1 MKSNPPHED
10 PVAHSGHASSVSHLR
25 GLLEVTRLLRADE
38 DLESLLNACART
50 VSESLG
56 FATVVITL
64 YRTAWNDFEVVS
76 VHGSD
81 AAREVLMGAVREWA
95 DWEPLL
101 DERFHR
107 CGAYFIEH
115 DSFDWESV
123 EQTSFIPEIEPS
135 DDPDAWHPE
144 DALIV
149 PLHGSSPHPLGFVS
163 VDEPASGKKPT
174 DSELEVL
181 VAVAAHAALAVE
193 AAQEAVL
200 AARHRDALDQLLRV
214 SAQLT
219 DSDSIES
226 ILAAVCDGIRSAL
239 GFQKVSI
246 DLPEPDTGRLRARA
260 AVGWDA
266 TDEVLSVTTDANEL
280 RPLLDPRFEV
290 EGCYLVP
297 GQEARR
303 LLNRGQS
310 TYSSVMN
317 GRGPHAWNHHW
328 LLVPLHDREGE
339 LIGMIWADD
348 PEDRLIPSRDR
359 LQALRTFAN
368 QTTTALASMSQF
380 EEMRFLANHDP
391 LTRLGNRRAFMSRL
405 ELETS
410 RALRYGS
417 SFALV
422 VCDLDG
428 FKEVNDRFGHLAGDE
443 ALEHV
448 AEVMRNVVRG
458 SDGAYRLGGD
468 EFGLILVE
476 TGEQS
481 ASEVV
486 GRVRSAL
493 VGSDDEHL
501 SALRASFG
509 VAVCPDNGVTP
520 GGLFNAADQAMYE
533 AKRLGQITRLAFGE

>member
-1 MKSNPPHED
+1 MKSNPPHEP
-10 PVAHSGHASSVSHLR
+10 PVPKTGHASSVSHLR

-38 DLESLLNACART
+38 DLESLLDACART

-64 YRTAWNDFEVVS
+64 YRPAWNDFEVVS
-76 VHGSD
+76 VHGSEE
-81 AAREVLMGAVREWA
+81 ARVVLMGTVREWA

-101 DERFHR
+101 DERFNR
-107 CGAYFIEH
+107 RGAYFIEH

-123 EQTSFIPEIEPS
+123 EQTSFIPQFEPS

-149 PLHGSSPHPLGFVS
+149 PLHGSSSGQPLGFLS
-163 VDEPASGKKPT
+163 VDEPESGRKPT
-174 DSELEVL
+174 DAELEVL

-193 AAQEAVL
+193 AAQEAAI
-200 AARHRDALDQLLRV
+200 AARHREALEQLLRV
-214 SAQLT
+214 SAELT
-219 DSDSIES
+219 DSKSIES
-226 ILAAVCDGIRSAL
+226 ILGAVCDGIESAL

-246 DLPEPDTGRLRARA
+246 DLPEPDTGRLRAQA

-266 TDEVLSVTTDANEL
+266 SDDVLLATTDPKDL
-280 RPLLDPRFEV
+280 RPLLDPRFEI

-297 GQEARR
+297 GEEARR
-303 LLNRGQS
+303 LLRRGHG

-317 GRGPHAWNHHW
+317 GRGPKAWNHHW
-328 LLVPLHDREGE
+328 LLVPLHDRHGQV
-339 LIGMIWADD
+339 IGMIWADD
-348 PEDRLIPSRDR
+348 PDDRLLPSRGR

-368 QTTTALASMSQF
+368 QATTALASMSQF
-380 EEMRFLANHDP
+380 EEMRFLADHDP
-391 LTRLGNRRAFMSRL
+391 LTRLGNRRAFMARL

-417 SFALV
+417 SFSLV

-428 FKEVNDRFGHLAGDE
+428 FKELNDRFGHLAGDE

-448 AEVMRNVVRG
+448 ADVLRDVLRG

-476 TGEQS
+476 TGEV
-481 ASEVV
+481 EVGDV
-486 GRVRSAL
+486 VERVRVSLAR
-493 VGSDDEHL
+493 SDDEHL
-501 SALRASFG
+501 AELCASFG
-509 VAVCPDNGVTP
+509 VAVCPEQGVTP
-520 GGLFNAADQAMYE
+520 GELFNAADQAMYE
-533 AKRLGQITRLAFGE
+533 SKRSGV

>member
-10 PVAHSGHASSVSHLR
+10 PVPTPGHASSVSHLR

-38 DLESLLNACART
+38 DLESLLDACART

-56 FATVVITL
+56 FSTVVITL
-64 YRTAWNDFEVVS
+64 YRPEWNDFEVTS

-81 AAREVLMGAVREWA
+81 DASVVLMGAVREWS

-101 DERFHR
+101 HERFHR
-107 CGAYFIEH
+107 HGAYFIEH

-123 EQTSFIPEIEPS
+123 EQTSFVPQFEPL
-135 DDPDAWHPE
+135 DDPNAWHPE

-149 PLHGSSPHPLGFVS
+149 PLHGSSYDHPLGFLS
-163 VDEPASGKKPT
+163 VDEPRSGRRPT
-174 DSELEVL
+174 DEEFEVL
-181 VAVAAHAALAVE
+181 AAVAAHAALAVE
-193 AAQEAVL
+193 AAQEAAI
-200 AARHRDALDQLLRV
+200 AARHREALEQLLRV
-214 SAQLT
+214 SAEMT
-219 DSDSIES
+219 DSQSIES
-226 ILAAVCDGIRSAL
+226 VLGAVCDGIVSAL

-260 AVGWDA
+260 AVGWEA
-266 TDEVLSVTTDANEL
+266 NAEALLTTTDVNDL
-280 RPLLDPRFEV
+280 RPLLDSRFEI

-297 GQEARR
+297 GDEARA
-303 LLNRGQS
+303 LLRRGHG

-328 LLVPLHDREGE
+328 LLVPLHDREGGV
-339 LIGMIWADD
+339 IGMIWADD
-348 PEDRLIPSRDR
+348 PSDRLRPSRER

-368 QTTTALASMSQF
+368 QATTALSSMSQF
-380 EEMRFLANHDP
+380 EEMRFLADHDP
-391 LTRLGNRRAFMSRL
+391 LTRLGNRRAFMARL
-405 ELETS
+405 EFETS

-417 SFALV
+417 TFALV

-428 FKEVNDRFGHLAGDE
+428 FKELNDRFGHLAGDE

-448 AEVMRNVVRG
+448 GDVLRDVVRG

-476 TGEQS
+476 TGDVEVG
-481 ASEVV
+481 EVV
-486 GRVRSAL
+486 GRIRAAL
-493 VGSDDEHL
+493 VRGEDEHL
-501 SALRASFG
+501 SDLRASFG
-509 VAVCPDNGVTP
+509 VAVCPEQGITP

-533 AKRLGQITRLAFGE
+533 SKRSGV

>member
-266 TDEVLSVTTDANEL
+266 TDEVLPGAAHVREPDHHRARIDVAVRGDALPGQPRSAHAAGQPARVHVAARARDLARPALRQLVRARGVRPRRLQGGERPL
-280 RPLLDPRFEV
+280 RPPR
-290 EGCYLVP
+290 
-297 GQEARR
+297 R
-303 LLNRGQS
+303 
-310 TYSSVMN
+310 
-317 GRGPHAWNHHW
+317 
-328 LLVPLHDREGE
+328 
-339 LIGMIWADD
+339 
-348 PEDRLIPSRDR
+348 
-359 LQALRTFAN
+359 
-368 QTTTALASMSQF
+368 
-380 EEMRFLANHDP
+380 
-391 LTRLGNRRAFMSRL
+391 
-405 ELETS
+405 
-410 RALRYGS
+410 
-417 SFALV
+417 
-422 VCDLDG
+422 
-428 FKEVNDRFGHLAGDE
+428 
-443 ALEHV
+443 
-448 AEVMRNVVRG
+448 
-458 SDGAYRLGGD
+458 
-468 EFGLILVE
+468 
-476 TGEQS
+476 
-481 ASEVV
+481 
-486 GRVRSAL
+486 
-493 VGSDDEHL
+493 
-501 SALRASFG
+501 
-509 VAVCPDNGVTP
+509 
-520 GGLFNAADQAMYE
+520 
-533 AKRLGQITRLAFGE
+533 